1 MSPYGLPTKSNEFYP
16 NQGSLSPVATGGR
29 DVASRMNNIAPG
41 PFGVN
46 HNKDRIHEAIPFVS
60 AGVNVEPPLAN
71 HPDGGNERGGRR
83 NQVGRSSSG
92 YVATHREGGDRAGE
106 REQEVPRRAPTPS
119 SDYSSRRR
127 TSQSPESQSQ
137 QPLRG
142 RNVPPPTAFGQRG
155 GKIRTEEPKNLHNYQ
170 SRRSDTIS
178 NNLKIEGL
186 RPEARS
192 KTFPPINHGPPSGRL
207 PPHPGVGLPR
217 SPSATVRHTKNKS
230 STTLSKFLLAPSV
243 GAEDVLTVDTQ
254 VSESRR
260 QPSMEDMLKVFPLP
274 RRGISP
280 SVGTRPPPRA
290 LSPNPGEYSDFSAGN
305 PYEAEIQVE
314 DPHIASPSISSNA
327 SSIFSHRSERSSAS
341 AVSSPP
347 TPGVS
352 GSKIPLE
359 GRWPSESINRKS
371 SGESNDHID
380 GLMKELQSSIHDL
393 VPTPVQDRP
402 RGDSLSI
409 PRVRGPS
416 YGYSTPAP
424 LKLTQMPAPLQRQP
438 PPPGVYQ
445 QPPSPRTAPP
455 TPGLRPLQYTGKLPV
470 PQRKQSVPL
479 GSPVEELFLPPP
491 PPPPPQSQLQHQE
504 RPARRPTTKG
514 NCRGCE
520 VGIVGKSI
528 ASADGRLTGRYH
540 KACFVCQDCRKP
552 FESAEFYVHNNLPYC
567 ERHYHKLN
575 QSLCPT
581 CDRGIEGPCL
591 ETEWHE
597 RYHPS
602 CFSCSV
608 SLFSLLLGPLF
619 TLLLIDGFTGM
630 CVFLRWRLFRV

>member
-1 MSPYGLPTKSNEFYP
+1 MSPYGLPTKSNEFYSS
-16 NQGSLSPVATGGR
+16 QGSLSPVATGGR
-29 DVASRMNNIAPG
+29 DVASRMNNITPG

-46 HNKDRIHEAIPFVS
+46 HNNSSKDRIHEVIPFAS
-60 AGVNVEPPLAN
+60 AEENVEPPLAN
-71 HPDGGNERGGRR
+71 HPDDGDGRGGRR

-106 REQEVPRRAPTPS
+106 WEQEVPRRAPTPS
-119 SDYSSRRR
+119 SDYSSGRR
-127 TSQSPESQSQ
+127 TSQSPESQSR
-137 QPLRG
+137 QPPRG

-155 GKIRTEEPKNLHNYQ
+155 GKIRTEAPKQLHTHQ

-178 NNLKIEGL
+178 NNPKIEGL

-192 KTFPPINHGPPSGRL
+192 KTFPLVNHGPPNGKLR
-207 PPHPGVGLPR
+207 PHPGVGLPR

-230 STTLSKFLLAPSV
+230 STTLSGFLLAPSV
-243 GAEDVLTVDTQ
+243 GAPDVLMTDTRIL
-254 VSESRR
+254 ESRR

-274 RRGISP
+274 KQGISP
-280 SVGTRPPPRA
+280 PVGARPLPRT
-290 LSPNPGEYSDFSAGN
+290 LSPPNPGDYSDFSVGN
-305 PYEAEIQVE
+305 PYEAETQVE

-341 AVSSPP
+341 ATSSPP
-347 TPGVS
+347 TPNVP
-352 GSKIPLE
+352 GSKLPLE
-359 GRWPSESINRKS
+359 RWPSESTNKKN
-371 SGESNDHID
+371 SGECNDHID

-393 VPTPVQDRP
+393 VATPVQDKE
-402 RGDSLSI
+402 DSLSI
-409 PRVRGPS
+409 PRKHAGGPS

-424 LKLTQMPAPLQRQP
+424 LKLTPQIPTPLQRQP

-445 QPPSPRTAPP
+445 QPPSPRTVPP
-455 TPGLRPLQYTGKLPV
+455 TPGFRPLQYAGKLPV

-479 GSPVEELFLPPP
+479 GSPVEELFLPLQ
-491 PPPPPQSQLQHQE
+491 PQSQQHQE
-504 RPARRPTTKG
+504 RTTRRPTTKG

-520 VGIVGKSI
+520 VAIVGKSI
-528 ASADGRLTGRYH
+528 SSADGRLTGRYH

-608 SLFSLLLGPLF
+608 S
-619 TLLLIDGFTGM
+619 I
-630 CVFLRWRLFRV
+630 FLYF

>member
-1 MSPYGLPTKSNEFYP
+1 MSPYGLSTTSSEFYP

-46 HNKDRIHEAIPFVS
+46 HNNNNKDRIHEVIPFVS
-60 AGVNVEPPLAN
+60 AGANVEPPLGSY
-71 HPDGGNERGGRR
+71 PDERGGRR

-92 YVATHREGGDRAGE
+92 YVATHREGGGRAGE

-119 SDYSSRRR
+119 SDYSSGRR
-127 TSQSPESQSQ
+127 TSQSPESQSR

-142 RNVPPPTAFGQRG
+142 RNVPPPTGFGQRG
-155 GKIRTEEPKNLHNYQ
+155 GKIRTEEPKHLHNHR
-170 SRRSDTIS
+170 SRRSDTI
-178 NNLKIEGL
+178 LDGPKIEGL

-192 KTFPPINHGPPSGRL
+192 KTFPPVNHGPPSGRL

-217 SPSATVRHTKNKS
+217 SPSVTVRHKS

-243 GAEDVLTVDTQ
+243 GAGDVLTVDTRI
-254 VSESRR
+254 SESRR
-260 QPSMEDMLKVFPLP
+260 QPSMEDILKKFPQP
-274 RRGISP
+274 KRGI
-280 SVGTRPPPRA
+280 
-290 LSPNPGEYSDFSAGN
+290 SPNPGEYSDFSVGN
-305 PYEAEIQVE
+305 PYEAETQVE

-327 SSIFSHRSERSSAS
+327 SSIFSHRSERSSTS
-341 AVSSPP
+341 ATSGPL
-347 TPGVS
+347 TPDVS
-352 GSKIPLE
+352 GSKLPLE
-359 GRWPSESINRKS
+359 GGWPSESINRKS
-371 SGESNDHID
+371 SGKCDDHID

-393 VPTPVQDRP
+393 VPTLVQDRP
-402 RGDSLSI
+402 GGDSLSI
-409 PRVRGPS
+409 PRKHARGPS

-424 LKLTQMPAPLQRQP
+424 LKLTQMPTPLQRQP

-445 QPPSPRTAPP
+445 QPPSPRAVLP
-455 TPGLRPLQYTGKLPV
+455 TPGLRPLQYAGNLPV

-491 PPPPPQSQLQHQE
+491 PPPPQQSQLQHQE
-504 RPARRPTTKG
+504 RPARRPITKG
-514 NCRGCE
+514 NCRGCG

-528 ASADGRLTGRYH
+528 SSADGRLTGRYH

-567 ERHYHKLN
+567 ERHYHKIN

-608 SLFSLLLGPLF
+608 SLSLYF
-619 TLLLIDGFTGM
+619 
-630 CVFLRWRLFRV
+630 